1 MAIATYVTD
10 AALLVNVAALVKKYN
25 STAPGSQDL
34 DAYWGPIV
42 AQANQQACAD
52 ILSIFT
58 GRGYSAAQIASSDQ
72 AAPYNVTLGIFWALN
87 QGGGL
92 AGYDDKFVEQFDIR
106 EQLGG
111 AVLTAAG
118 VPILPGG
125 DFGARV
131 MSGRVLA
138 AGDVAGP
145 TAATQAGGY
154 GAVSDLGD
162 RVKGRWG
169 DYRVRY
175 P

>member
-10 AALLVNVAALVKKYN
+10 AALLVNVATLVKKYN
-25 STAPGSQDL
+25 STSPGSQDL
-34 DAYWGPIV
+34 DDYWGPIV
-42 AQANQQACAD
+42 TQANQQACAD

-72 AAPYNVTLGIFWALN
+72 AAPYNTTLGIFWSLN

-92 AGYDDKFVEQFDIR
+92 ANYDDKFIKQFDIR
-106 EQLGG
+106 EQMES
-111 AVLTAAG
+111 AVLTEGG

-131 MSGRVLA
+131 LSGRVLA

-154 GAVSDLGD
+154 GSVSDLGD

-169 DYRVRY
+169 EYRRGY